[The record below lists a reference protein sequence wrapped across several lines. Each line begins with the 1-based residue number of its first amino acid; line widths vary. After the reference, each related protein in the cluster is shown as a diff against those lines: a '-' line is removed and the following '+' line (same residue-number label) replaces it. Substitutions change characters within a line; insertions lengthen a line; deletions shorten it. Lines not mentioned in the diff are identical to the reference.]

1 MSVTQTSIES
11 SMADWRSAAKRV
23 ARAWETWLASEE
35 AERDWAHEMYLDALA
50 REEQAA
56 ARLECDVRELSEHSA

>member
-1 MSVTQTSIES
+1 
-11 SMADWRSAAKRV
+11 MADWRSAAKRV
-23 ARAWETWLASEE
+23 TRAWETWLASED

-56 ARLECDVRELSEHSA
+56 ARLESDVRELSEHSA